1 MERQLSH
8 GEAEV
13 DLTEVERRP
22 LVTREVEGVVGV
34 CDGYYIRHDWI
45 T

>member
-1 MERQLSH
+1 MSH
-8 GEAEV
+8 REAEV
-13 DLTEVERRP
+13 DLAEVERRT

-34 CDGYYIRHDWI
+34 CDGYYIRRDWI